1 MKRKSYSVKY
11 DDCTYIDVHS
21 NDGMNRQNNDIGLNQ
36 STNLLFMTY
45 NVQTKNNDDDNNN
58 DQLYDHAL

>member
-1 MKRKSYSVKY
+1 
-11 DDCTYIDVHS
+11 
-21 NDGMNRQNNDIGLNQ
+21 MNRQNNDIGLNQ